1 MRSSGGRRVGTVA
14 GLVGLTLLTGCDFS
28 GSDYQDVLGRTDQRL
43 TGALATVRLAPEPD
57 ELGRAVRAAADAA
70 GWAGDELT
78 RATSVPDEAA
88 AGNAAL
94 AGRLRGL
101 SGDITALAERVDGR
115 AVCTGPAALAA
126 IGAAPNMPG
135 LRDGAARLAPPYR
148 WGAALPSAEP
158 PPAPPRL
165 ANGQLLT
172 DRRTPEQRGDGVLEV
187 RNEGTVD
194 AVVKLVD
201 RGNLLVSV
209 AVTAG
214 GGARVEGIAD
224 GAYDLFYTAGADWD
238 PAVGAF
244 AHDCEFHR
252 FTELSR
258 FQTRPVP
265 GGTAYTVE
273 SITIR
278 DNPDTP
284 ESITPVPPALLPG

>member
-1 MRSSGGRRVGTVA
+1 MRSARGGWAA
-14 GLVGLTLLTGCDFS
+14 GLVGVVLLTGCAP
-28 GSDYQDVLGRTDQRL
+28 DYQDVLARTDRRL
-43 TGALATVRLAPEPD
+43 TDALATVRLAPEPD
-57 ELGRAVRAAADAA
+57 ELGRAVRGAADAA
-70 GWAGDELT
+70 GWAGDELS
-78 RATSVPDEAA
+78 RATSVPPEAA
-88 AGNAAL
+88 AGNSAL
-94 AGRLRGL
+94 ADRLHGL
-101 SGDITALAERVDGR
+101 SGDITALVERVDSR

-135 LRDGAARLAPPYR
+135 LREGAARLAPSYR
-148 WGAALPSAEP
+148 WGAALPSAD
-158 PPAPPRL
+158 PPAPQRL
-165 ANGQLLT
+165 VNGQLLT
-172 DRRTPEQRGDGVLEV
+172 DRRKPEQRGDGVLEV

-214 GGARVEGIAD
+214 GGTRVGGIAD

-238 PAVGAF
+238 PSVGAF

-258 FQTRPVP
+258 FQSQPVP

-284 ESITPVPPALLPG
+284 ESITPVPPTLLPG